1 MLARLRTLLLTTP
14 ALVVIGLVVAWLLF
28 GWFGFGPLAQWG
40 AEKYVADKTGHHL
53 TMDQPKFD
61 PLGLKLTLSN
71 VRLTE
76 PDGQLLAG
84 FKELFVDFEAS
95 SLFHFAYTFDTI
107 RLVAPQGNLA
117 LLPGGKLNWTPFIDA
132 FKDDKKDD
140 KGPPRLLIRHF
151 ELKDGRLNFA
161 DKTVQPAFN
170 LDFKPLDLTL
180 DDLSTLPD
188 NKGAYQVSARTILGA
203 TLRWKG
209 DVALKPV
216 TASGAFSLQGIQL
229 AQLDPY
235 LKGHINIAA
244 PAGQLGISTN
254 YRLTYDK
261 KQFGLSLD
269 QTGLTLDGL
278 KLRGP
283 NEVEP
288 ALAVDHFAVRDGH
301 FDLASHRIDIGAV
314 SLDGGQANLTRLAD
328 GRFNVQSWLPTAA
341 TAAAPAPAQPS
352 GPANQWQIGV
362 AKVDLNKLGLRLQG
376 AGIATPIVA
385 GLGDIRVEQT
395 HIDLAARKAAVQL
408 VALDQGQ
415 FDIERAADGSLPLLK
430 ALASN
435 KPAASPHR
443 PAPGSKPAAAE
454 LGWTWTLARAELNEF
469 GIAAHDLSVKPA
481 AGITVE
487 HMNASVEGL
496 SQDLKASLPVTLGLK
511 IKEGGEL
518 NVQGTLVPAQGRLDA
533 QVDLAGLNLTPAQ
546 PYVAQAANL
555 TLASGRF
562 GSKGHLKIGD
572 KTQYQ
577 GGFQIGNL
585 MVKESRTGDRFLAWR
600 NLSTASLRASPDG
613 LHIGDLKVDGLGAKL
628 IIHKDKSTNIQ
639 AMMKSPPTT
648 PAPAKPATAPTLKA
662 ENRPAPARPGFRLG
676 IERIH
681 IVGSE
686 MDYADESLALPF
698 GTRIHGL
705 KGYING
711 ISNSSGAP
719 AQIEL
724 DGRLVDDYGLARA
737 DGQMD
742 FLNPTGFTDV
752 KVLFKNVEMTRLTP
766 YSATFAGRK
775 IDSGKLS
782 LDLQYKIKD
791 RQLEGEN
798 QIVMD
803 RLTLGERVESPTA
816 KDLPLDLAI
825 AILQD
830 SDGRID
836 LGLPVSGSLDDPQFS
851 YGRIIWKAIFNLIGK
866 IALAPFK
873 ALGSL
878 FGGGGEKMENLIFDA
893 GAPGLLPPEKEKLKK
908 VAQVLTK
915 RPRLALTVQGGWSPE
930 VDGLAIREQR
940 VRHALAETMGRKLA
954 ADEDPGPIALA
965 DPKTQAAL
973 EKLYAARVGSDA
985 LKSLK
990 SKFEQANPGAP
1001 PTSATGRLL
1010 SKFSSLVKGKP
1021 APISADEAA
1030 QLKGADLYELLYRQ
1044 LVAKETVTEA
1054 SLIALGKARGDA
1066 MLAELAADGAPA
1078 DRLASKPP
1086 VAASGAT
1093 GHDVPIKLTLGVASQ
1108 PAGPPVAQPA
1118 H

>member
-14 ALVVIGLVVAWLLF
+14 ALVTIGLVLAYLLF

-95 SLFHFAYTFDTI
+95 SLFRFAYTFDTI

-117 LLPGGKLNWTPFIDA
+117 LLPCGKLNWTPFIEA
-132 FKDDKKDD
+132 FNDDDKKDD

-151 ELKDGRLNFA
+151 ELKDGRLDFA
-161 DKTVQPAFN
+161 DKTVQPAFTM
-170 LDFKPLDLTL
+170 DFKPLDLTL

-216 TASGAFSLQGIQL
+216 AASGAFSLEGIQL

-244 PAGQLGISTN
+244 PTGQLGISTN
-254 YRLTYDK
+254 YRFTYDK
-261 KQFGLSLD
+261 RQFGLTLD

-278 KLRGP
+278 RLRGP
-283 NEVEP
+283 NEAEP
-288 ALAVDHFAVRDGH
+288 ALAVDHFAVKGGRL
-301 FDLASHRIDIGAV
+301 DLASHRIELGEV

-328 GRFNVQSWLPTAA
+328 GRYNIQNWLPTTT
-341 TAAAPAPAQPS
+341 TAAAPTPAQPS
-352 GPANQWQIGV
+352 GPATPWQIGV

-376 AGIATPIVA
+376 AGIATPILA
-385 GLGDIRVEQT
+385 GLGGVRVEQT
-395 HIDLAARKAAVQL
+395 HIDLAAGKAAVQL

-415 FDIERAADGSLPLLK
+415 FDIERAADGSLPLLA

-435 KPAASPHR
+435 KPASSAHR
-443 PAPGSKPAAAE
+443 PAPASKTSAAE
-454 LGWTWTLARAELNEF
+454 PGWTWTLARAELNEF

-496 SQDLKASLPVTLGLK
+496 SQDLKANLPVKLGLK

-518 NVQGTLVPAQGRLDA
+518 NVQGTLDPAQGTLDA

-555 TLASGRF
+555 TLASGRL
-562 GSKGHLKIGD
+562 GSKGHLKVGG

-585 MVKESRTGDRFLAWR
+585 MVRESRTGDRFLAWR

-613 LHIGDLKVDGLGAKL
+613 LNIGELKVDGLGAKL
-628 IIHKDKSTNIQ
+628 IIHKDKSTNLQ
-639 AMMKSPPTT
+639 AMMKAPPVA
-648 PAPAKPATAPTLKA
+648 PAPAKPAPTIKTEA
-662 ENRPAPARPGFRLG
+662 RPAPAKPGFRLG

-686 MDYADESLALPF
+686 MDFADESLALPF

-705 KGYING
+705 KGYVNG
-711 ISNSSGAP
+711 ISNQSGAP
-719 AQIEL
+719 ARIQL
-724 DGRLVDDYGLARA
+724 DGLVDDYGLARA

-742 FLNPTGFTDV
+742 LLNPTGFTDV
-752 KVLFKNVEMTRLTP
+752 KVVFKNVEMTRLTP

-782 LDLQYKIKD
+782 LDLEYKIKD

-866 IALAPFK
+866 IALAPFR

-878 FGGGGEKMENLIFDA
+878 FGGSGEKLENVIFDA
-893 GAPGLLPPEKEKLKK
+893 GAPGLQPPEKEKLKK
-908 VAQVLTK
+908 VAQVLNK

-965 DPKTQAAL
+965 DPKTEAAL
-973 EKLYAARVGSDA
+973 EKLYAARIGSDA

-1010 SKFSSLVKGKP
+1010 SKFSSLVKAKP

-1044 LVAKETVTEA
+1044 LVAKEAVTEA

-1066 MLAELAADGAPA
+1066 MLAELAAEGAPA
-1078 DRLASKPP
+1078 DRLVSKPP
-1086 VAASGAT
+1086 VAITGAT
-1093 GHDVPIKLTLGVASQ
+1093 GHDVPIKLTLGVASL
-1108 PAGPPVAQPA
+1108 PASAPVAQPV